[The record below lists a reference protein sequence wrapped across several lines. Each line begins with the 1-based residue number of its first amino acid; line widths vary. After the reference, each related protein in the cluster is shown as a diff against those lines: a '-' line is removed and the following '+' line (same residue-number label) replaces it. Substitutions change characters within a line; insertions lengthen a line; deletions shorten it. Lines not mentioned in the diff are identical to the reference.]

1 MSARPTALVVGSFVV
16 LLSSAC
22 SYPTTKGPQYG
33 GPSSSPLQ
41 IGFASDPPP
50 ADDGTIARD
59 ARLILTF
66 DDYVDPDAVAYGP
79 LLLRSGS
86 VSFDYAATIDF
97 VDRQIIVT
105 PRTLLSPATQYELTA
120 VDLWALDGRSQQGTA
135 ASYSYQVG
143 LTVSN
148 TTTPVTT
155 LTWNDDIEPILGHC
169 APFCHSPVGASGDT
183 RPPTRQ
189 LDLTGSPNDPVYG
202 LVGVESLGLIGTAK
216 PLLRVAPGDP
226 ARSVLL
232 RKLIGGDPHA
242 DSIDP
247 AYPDLAVDGRRMP
260 IPLDESQPA
269 TDVLSDDELHAIQDW
284 ISGGAALD

>member
-1 MSARPTALVVGSFVV
+1 MSARPVAFVAGSFVV

-33 GPSSSPLQ
+33 GPSSSPLAVT
-41 IGFASDPPP
+41 FSSDPP
-50 ADDGTIARD
+50 AAADGTIFRD

-66 DDYVDPDAVAYGP
+66 DDYVDPDAVSYGP

-86 VSFDYAATIDF
+86 VSFDYTATIDF
-97 VDRQIIVT
+97 VDRQLIIT

-120 VDLWALDGRSQQGTA
+120 ADLWALDGRSQQGDV

-143 LTVSN
+143 VTESD
-148 TTTPVTT
+148 TPAPVTT
-155 LTWNDDIEPILGHC
+155 LTWNADIEPILGHC
-169 APFCHSPVGASGDT
+169 APFCHSPVGAAGDT

-189 LDLTGSPNDPVYG
+189 LDLTGSPNDPTYG
-202 LVGVESLGLIGTAK
+202 LVGVEALGESGTSK

-269 TDVLSDDELHAIQDW
+269 TQVLSDDELHRIQDW
-284 ISGGAALD
+284 IAGGAALD

>member
-1 MSARPTALVVGSFVV
+1 MSVRPAAFAGGSLLV

-41 IGFASDPPP
+41 VAFSSDPAP

-66 DDYVDPDAVAYGP
+66 DDYVDPDSVSYGP

-86 VSFDYAATIDF
+86 ASFDYAATIDF

-120 VDLWALDGRSQQGTA
+120 TDLLALDGRTQQGQV
-135 ASYSYQVG
+135 ASFSYQVG

-148 TTTPVTT
+148 TTMPLPS
-155 LTWNDDIEPILGHC
+155 LTWNDDIQPILGEC
-169 APFCHSPVGASGDT
+169 APFCHSPIGASGDT

-189 LDLTGSPNDPVYG
+189 LDLTGNPYDPIFG
-202 LVGVESLGLIGTAK
+202 LVGVLAVGENGTAN

-242 DSIDP
+242 DSLDP
-247 AYPDLAVDGRRMP
+247 SYPDLAVDGRRMP

-269 TDVLSDDELHAIQDW
+269 TEVLDDDELHAIQDW
-284 ISGGAALD
+284 IAGGAALD